1 MDKSKPLK
9 SDDISAFE
17 FVKESLKGNP
27 TSAINFDRIQYDYI
41 NENYVIIEYLLCDEK
56 QFSRG
61 ITPFTSHP
69 NRYFLKNSMKFISL
83 WKIAQELNAS
93 LYFVNYSKKGT
104 QYENE
109 VLVMKVLSID
119 ETKKEPVLS
128 ENIKM
133 SRLEF
138 SKWLIKLNSQGFIK
152 KN

>member
-41 NENYVIIEYLLCDEK
+41 NENYVIIEYLMCDEK

-83 WKIAQELNAS
+83 WKIAQELNAC
-93 LYFVNYSKKGT
+93 LYLVNYSKKGT

-119 ETKKEPVLS
+119 ESKKEPVLS

-138 SKWLIKLNSQGFIK
+138 SRWLIKLNSQGFIK